1 MPFPASATFAAASAA
16 LLACLSDVRLD
27 EIRVDASLEHRKGSS
42 RRGGKER
49 QGDKRAGAKPK
60 QQRTAR
66 SPRLGYRIG
75 REARFGTFPA
85 SFSMRRLG
93 AVKKPCLQCKQ
104 EKARFVPEARKCSLG
119 TAAYGSSSVSQ

>member
-75 REARFGTFPA
+75 FGKLA
-85 SFSMRRLG
+85 LG
-93 AVKKPCLQCKQ
+93 HFRPPFQCAVWG
-104 EKARFVPEARKCSLG
+104 R
-119 TAAYGSSSVSQ
+119 